1 MKHAPKTIVDAEND
15 RGETPLYRAAQ
26 VGNYAFVSLLL
37 QHGADPFLAFM
48 PEDRIPTQRDFWLR
62 TQELISSMK
71 IATIKRREEE
81 VPHSA

>member
-1 MKHAPKTIVDAEND
+1 MDAEND

-26 VGNYAFVSLLL
+26 VGNFALVSLLL

-48 PEDRIPTQRDFWLR
+48 PEDRVPSQRDLWLR

-71 IATIKRREEE
+71 TAILKRKEED
-81 VPHSA
+81 V